1 MRTVL
6 LAFMLALAM
15 AAKAQVGG
23 QSFEQMKEKYKS
35 ASAEERA
42 RMDEQYR
49 DVEAKLKAQQ
59 VTNIGG
65 VAFGTPREKA
75 LAMLRNKYG
84 ASEYNQENDIVSFR
98 DIKYAGYGFDA
109 VHFLFQ
115 SDGVNSY
122 FYSCIFIKEAKTQ
135 QEAVSGQQMLNKVL
149 SEKYELYKVTTEK
162 GFDTYGGGVSPLWDG
177 HWYNMSDNFYTA
189 LHTDIMQYEPELVKI
204 FGNQCAVRL
213 IYGPYNYV
221 KEEF

>member
-6 LAFMLALAM
+6 LALMLALAM
-15 AAKAQVGG
+15 AAKAQTGEL
-23 QSFEQMKEKYKS
+23 SLEQAIEKYKS

-42 RMDEQYR
+42 KMDEQYH
-49 DVEAKLKAQQ
+49 DVEAALKTQQ

-84 ASEYNQENDIVSFR
+84 ASEYNQKNDIVSFR
-98 DIKYAGYGFDA
+98 DIKYAGYDFDA
-109 VHFLFQ
+109 AHFLFQ

-122 FYSCIFIKEAKTQ
+122 LYSCIFIIEAKTQ
-135 QEAVSGQQMLNKVL
+135 QEAVNIQVALNKL
-149 SEKYELYKVTTEK
+149 LAEKYVLYKVTTEK
-162 GFDTYGGGVSPLWDG
+162 DFNSYGGGISPLWNG
-177 HWYNMSDNFYTA
+177 HWYNMSDEYYTA